1 MLSPYQSWGLG
12 SANASLDVV
21 RELRD
26 GESRK
31 MRCDLRALMPAILRC
46 VEAGAT
52 VGEIC
57 GRLEQVFGSYRPKAA
72 I

>member
-1 MLSPYQSWGLG
+1 QQEWGAALG
-12 SANASLDVV
+12 
-21 RELRD
+21 ELAARAAD
-26 GESRK
+26 GRSN
-31 MRCDLRALMPAILRC
+31 LMPAILRC

-57 GRLEQVFGSYRPKAA
+57 GRLEQVFGSYRPKAV